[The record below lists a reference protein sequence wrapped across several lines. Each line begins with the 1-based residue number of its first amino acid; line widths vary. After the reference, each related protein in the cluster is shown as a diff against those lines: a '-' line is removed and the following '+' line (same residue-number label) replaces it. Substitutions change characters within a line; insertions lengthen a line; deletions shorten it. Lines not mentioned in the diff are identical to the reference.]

1 MGFTA
6 DFVPSVGVLGDAG
19 NLFYAVAFNGE
30 GVVMTQLAG
39 QILSQLIAGDE
50 SELTQLALVNKSMP
64 YVGHE
69 PLRYGAIKLYER
81 ALQMFSGNPL
91 R

>member
-6 DFVPSVGVLGDAG
+6 DFVPSVGTLGDSG

-50 SELTQLALVNKSMP
+50 SELTSLALVNKRMP

-69 PLRYGAIKLYER
+69 PLRYAAIKLYER
-81 ALQMFSGNPL
+81 VLQGFSSNPL

>member
-1 MGFTA
+1 MDGKLEDGRFTHGWGGTMGFTA

-19 NLFYAVAFNGE
+19 
-30 GVVMTQLAG
+30 
-39 QILSQLIAGDE
+39 D
-50 SELTQLALVNKSMP
+50 
-64 YVGHE
+64 
-69 PLRYGAIKLYER
+69 KLYER